1 MAQETQGP
9 DAGEYLK
16 RFIPDG
22 VRQNIVDNTVD
33 SYYSYTYKLTL
44 SMLPFSFHQNP
55 QVNLDLNVGK
65 GGSGGARIIIAQTGV
80 TKFQIDNLQ
89 ISSVVSKTAPKNL
102 RGNRI
107 YPFVLSFSLLEP
119 FGMSF
124 IDLLNRTMYELN
136 KDLNLAKNPP
146 IQQMPLLLEIELIGQ
161 KDNFENSSESAELG
175 EVFYHNAYPIRLIDF
190 EMDGAKQG
198 TTYEVRCVPIHNF
211 APVADTTVETAPEE
225 LTISGST
232 VNELLADFSKQM
244 KDKQQSIQ
252 TQKSESS
259 DNKKPSFDIG
269 VYKLASHGMPGL
281 KDIFEVLK
289 IDDDYTGNL
298 DIKKI
303 KPNTNESTISQVK
316 EKDQSGQ
323 ADTGNDGNS
332 GKTITVNIP
341 KNTKV
346 EDVMISLA
354 SLNSDFCK
362 HCGRYDV
369 APESSEFDPKTLNED
384 KTQYLVPDV
393 YVTTEWD
400 GKSFKSDNKLALT
413 YTYNLTG
420 KLDSAIVIDPAE
432 LNIEDNKYND
442 KITKAAQDRDVS
454 KFYAYTYTGLNDQII
469 DVDLKQEYGVR
480 YLFPG
485 KGGKQSNYTLSPAA
499 APSNKAIDKT
509 DKKEAGDNPATEK
522 EILDKFAKIATE
534 LKSTITSLAMLPI
547 TITQDLA
554 ALAKGNKPDGI
565 SSKVGKV
572 RMVNARLPSSPVAVL
587 QKLESV
593 TNLTDEVSTLTNSIT
608 ELQEKIQ
615 GAISET
621 IDEQIS
627 KIMSKAFTP
636 FDVIDSKLS
645 AIGAGINDFIDKIES
660 TTGDLGIDQ
669 FGINTN
675 ALLDEAK
682 KATDKYTSDAV
693 DTNTD
698 STPPGFNPGGS
709 TVTQSV
715 STIENTYM
723 EEFEFDNNSY
733 MIDVD
738 PSTFQP
744 KPLGVADTSYSGVLN
759 RETGLVGPASKFA
772 NRSIFS
778 TMLSNSTVGA
788 PYMVKTSL
796 EIKGDP
802 YWLGMPIDSIKN
814 KQYTMTQGK
823 QFLGDLENDIGAV
836 RNTAKETNTAPYGIG
851 EVSFFFA
858 YLFPREYDMWSDDQ
872 NTHTGEITDLSMNK
886 SFSGQFQV
894 YQVQH
899 QFAGGKFTQTLNAL
913 KQVYK
918 GQLPIVE
925 LRKEKAEEIAEE
937 KAEENT
943 EKIENNPVAI
953 ATDVNASLSNL
964 LENRFEGLGT
974 PNGIIPGTGVRGVRP
989 SNTGGQ
995 AGGGNNPAFDP
1006 GT

>member
-1 MAQETQGP
+1 MAQETQVP
-9 DAGEYLK
+9 PPAGEYLK

-22 VRQNIVDNTVD
+22 VRRNIVDNTVD

-55 QVNLDLNVGK
+55 QVNLDLSGK
-65 GGSGGARIIIAQTGV
+65 GSGGARIIIAQTGV

-102 RGNRI
+102 RGNKI
-107 YPFVLSFSLLEP
+107 YPFVINFSLIEP

-190 EMDGAKQG
+190 EIDGAKQG
-198 TTYEVRCVPIHNF
+198 TTYEVRCVPIHNL
-211 APVADTTVETAPEE
+211 APVADTTVETVPEE
-225 LTISGST
+225 LRIRGST

-281 KDIFEVLK
+281 EDIFEVLK
-289 IDDDYTGNL
+289 IDDEYTKSL
-298 DIKKI
+298 DNK
-303 KPNTNESTISQVK
+303 QVK
-316 EKDQSGQ
+316 EFNGFTITQVTEKDYSGK
-323 ADTGNDGNS
+323 ADKGNDGNS
-332 GKTITVNIP
+332 VKIITIDIP
-341 KNTKV
+341 KDKKV

-362 HCGRYDV
+362 HCSRYEV
-369 APESSEFDPKTLNED
+369 APESSQFDPKTLNED
-384 KTQYLVPDV
+384 KTQYLVPDI

-400 GKSFKSDNKLALT
+400 GKSFKSDNKLALI

-432 LNIEDNKYND
+432 LNIEDKKYND

-499 APSNKAIDKT
+499 APSNKALEKT
-509 DKKEAGDNPATEK
+509 AKKEAEDNPTTEK
-522 EILDKFAKIATE
+522 EILDKFSKIATE

-636 FDVIDSKLS
+636 FDVIDSKLN
-645 AIGAGINDFIDKIES
+645 AIGSGINDFIDKIES
-660 TTGDLGIDQ
+660 TTGDLGLDQ

-675 ALLDEAK
+675 ALLDEAR
-682 KATDKYTSDAV
+682 KATDKYTTDAV

-698 STPPGFNPGGS
+698 STPPGFNPGG

-715 STIENTYM
+715 STIKNTYM
-723 EEFEFDNNSY
+723 EEFEFDNDSY

-759 RETGLVGPASKFA
+759 RETGLIGPASKFA

-778 TMLSNSTVGA
+778 TMLSNSRVGA

-802 YWLGMPIDSIKN
+802 YWLGIPIDSIKN

-823 QFLGDLENDIGAV
+823 QFLGDLENDIAAV
-836 RNTAKETNTAPYGIG
+836 RKTAKETNTAPYGLG

-872 NTHTGEITDLSMNK
+872 NTHTGEMTDLSMNK

-899 QFAGGKFTQTLNAL
+899 QFAGGKFTQTLNAF
-913 KQVYK
+913 KQEYK

-925 LRKEKAEEIAEE
+925 LKKEREEIASQLA
-937 KAEENT
+937 KTVPAALG
-943 EKIENNPVAI
+943 IQ
-953 ATDVNASLSNL
+953 DQSSNL
-964 LENRFEGLGT
+964 NLTYSDLLANNFEGLGT
-974 PNGIIPGTGVRGVRP
+974 PPGVEGFNGPGP
-989 SNTGGQ
+989 
-995 AGGGNNPAFDP
+995 AGGGNIAGFDP
-1006 GT
+1006 GP

>member
-1 MAQETQGP
+1 MAQER
-9 DAGEYLK
+9 EYLK
-16 RFIPDG
+16 RFIPAG
-22 VRQNIVDNTVD
+22 VTGQIVDNTVD

-44 SMLPFSFHQNP
+44 SMLPFSFHQRP
-55 QVNLDLNVGK
+55 QVNLDLTD

-102 RGNRI
+102 RGNKI
-107 YPFVLSFSLLEP
+107 YPFVLNFSLIEP

-136 KDLNLAKNPP
+136 KDLKLAKNPP

-175 EVFYHNAYPIRLIDF
+175 EVFYHNAYPIRIIDF

-211 APVADTTVETAPEE
+211 APVADTTVEKVPED
-225 LTISGST
+225 LKISGST

-252 TQKSESS
+252 TQKGESS

-269 VYKLASHGMPGL
+269 EYKLASHGMPGL
-281 KDIFEVLK
+281 KDIFNELK
-289 IDDDYTGNL
+289 IDKDYTQNL
-298 DIKKI
+298 DNVKVKD
-303 KPNTNESTISQVK
+303 TTGRTISQVK
-316 EKDQSGQ
+316 EQDQSGQ
-323 ADTGNDGNS
+323 ADSANDGNS
-332 GKTITVNIP
+332 VKIITIDIP
-341 KNTKV
+341 KNKKV

-432 LNIEDNKYND
+432 LNIEDNKHND
-442 KITKAAQDRDVS
+442 KITKAAQNRDVS

-499 APSNKAIDKT
+499 APSNKAIETSDDAISDQT
-509 DKKEAGDNPATEK
+509 PTTEK

-554 ALAKGNKPDGI
+554 ALAKGNKPGGI

-593 TNLTDEVSTLTNSIT
+593 TNLTNEVSTLTNSIT

-636 FDVIDSKLS
+636 FDVIDSKLN

-675 ALLDEAK
+675 SLLDEAR
-682 KATDKYTSDAV
+682 KATDKYTSDPV
-693 DTNTD
+693 NTNTD

-715 STIENTYM
+715 STITNTYM
-723 EEFEFDNNSY
+723 EEFEFDNESY

-778 TMLSNSTVGA
+778 TMLSNSRVGA

-823 QFLGDLENDIGAV
+823 QFLGDLENDIGEV
-836 RNTAKETNTAPYGIG
+836 RKKAKETNTAPYGIG

-899 QFAGGKFTQTLNAL
+899 QFAGGKFTQTLNAF
-913 KQVYK
+913 KQEYK

-925 LRKEKAEEIAEE
+925 LTKEKNAE
-937 KAEENT
+937 
-943 EKIENNPVAI
+943 IESQLAKTVPAALGIQDQSSNV
-953 ATDVNASLSNL
+953 TTSLSNL
-964 LENRFEGLGT
+964 LEDRFEGLGT
-974 PNGIIPGTGVRGVRP
+974 SGVKRP

-995 AGGGNNPAFDP
+995 TSGYNGPGPGGSGNTPQFDP
-1006 GT
+1006 GA

>member
-1 MAQETQGP
+1 MAQER
-9 DAGEYLK
+9 EYLK
-16 RFIPDG
+16 RFIPAG
-22 VRQNIVDNTVD
+22 VTGQIVDNTVD

-44 SMLPFSFHQNP
+44 SMLPFSFHQRP
-55 QVNLDLNVGK
+55 QVNLDLTD

-102 RGNRI
+102 RGNKV
-107 YPFVLSFSLLEP
+107 YPFVLNFSLIEP

-136 KDLNLAKNPP
+136 KDLKLAKNPP

-175 EVFYHNAYPIRLIDF
+175 EVFYHNAYPIRIIDF

-211 APVADTTVETAPEE
+211 APVADTTVEKVPED
-225 LTISGST
+225 LKISGST

-252 TQKSESS
+252 TQKGESS

-269 VYKLASHGMPGL
+269 EYKLASHGMPGL
-281 KDIFEVLK
+281 KDIFNELK
-289 IDDDYTGNL
+289 IDKDYTQNL
-298 DIKKI
+298 DNVKVKD
-303 KPNTNESTISQVK
+303 TTGRTISQVK
-316 EKDQSGQ
+316 EQDQSGQ
-323 ADTGNDGNS
+323 ADSANDGNS
-332 GKTITVNIP
+332 VKIITIDIP
-341 KNTKV
+341 KNKKV

-369 APESSEFDPKTLNED
+369 APESSEVDRKTLNED

-432 LNIEDNKYND
+432 LNIEDNKHND
-442 KITKAAQDRDVS
+442 KITKAAQNRDVS

-499 APSNKAIDKT
+499 APSNKAIETSDDAISDQT
-509 DKKEAGDNPATEK
+509 PTTEK

-554 ALAKGNKPDGI
+554 ALAKGNKPGGI

-593 TNLTDEVSTLTNSIT
+593 TNLTNEVSTLTNSIT

-636 FDVIDSKLS
+636 FDVIDSKLN

-675 ALLDEAK
+675 SLLDEAR
-682 KATDKYTSDAV
+682 KATDKYTSDPV
-693 DTNTD
+693 NTNTD

-715 STIENTYM
+715 STITNTYM
-723 EEFEFDNNSY
+723 EEFEFDNESY

-778 TMLSNSTVGA
+778 TMLSNSRVGA

-823 QFLGDLENDIGAV
+823 QFLGDLENDIGEV
-836 RNTAKETNTAPYGIG
+836 RKKAKETNTAPYGIG

-899 QFAGGKFTQTLNAL
+899 QFAGGKFTQTLNAF
-913 KQVYK
+913 KQEYK

-925 LRKEKAEEIAEE
+925 LTKEKNAE
-937 KAEENT
+937 
-943 EKIENNPVAI
+943 IESQLAKTVPAALGIQDQSSNV
-953 ATDVNASLSNL
+953 TTSLSNL
-964 LENRFEGLGT
+964 LEDRFEGLGT
-974 PNGIIPGTGVRGVRP
+974 SGVKRP

-995 AGGGNNPAFDP
+995 TSGYNGPGPGGSGNTPQFDP
-1006 GT
+1006 GA

>member
-1 MAQETQGP
+1 MAQER
-9 DAGEYLK
+9 EYLK
-16 RFIPDG
+16 RFIPAG
-22 VRQNIVDNTVD
+22 VTRQIVDNTVD

-44 SMLPFSFHQNP
+44 SMLPFSFHQKP
-55 QVNLDLNVGK
+55 QVNLDLTD

-107 YPFVLSFSLLEP
+107 YPFVLNFSLLEP

-175 EVFYHNAYPIRLIDF
+175 EVFYHNAYPIRIIDF
-190 EMDGAKQG
+190 ELDGAKQG

-211 APVADTTVETAPEE
+211 APVADTTVEKVPEE
-225 LTISGST
+225 LKISGST

-252 TQKSESS
+252 TQKGESS
-259 DNKKPSFDIG
+259 DNKKPGFDIG
-269 VYKLASHGMPGL
+269 EYKLASHGMPGL
-281 KDIFEVLK
+281 KDIFNELT
-289 IDDDYTGNL
+289 IDKEYTENL
-298 DIKKI
+298 DKVKV
-303 KPNTNESTISQVK
+303 KDTTGLTISQVK

-323 ADTGNDGNS
+323 ADSANDGNS
-332 GKTITVNIP
+332 VKIITIDIP
-341 KNTKV
+341 KDKKV

-369 APESSEFDPKTLNED
+369 APESSQFDPKTLNED

-413 YTYNLTG
+413 YTYNLSG

-432 LNIEDNKYND
+432 LNIEDKKYND
-442 KITKAAQDRDVS
+442 KITKAAQNRDVS

-499 APSNKAIDKT
+499 APDSKALDKT
-509 DKKEAGDNPATEK
+509 AKKEAEEVPTTEK

-615 GAISET
+615 GTISET

-636 FDVIDSKLS
+636 FDVIDSKLN

-660 TTGDLGIDQ
+660 TTGDLGLDQ

-675 ALLDEAK
+675 ALLDEAR
-682 KATDKYTSDAV
+682 KATDKYTSDPV
-693 DTNTD
+693 GTNTD

-715 STIENTYM
+715 STITNTYM
-723 EEFEFDNNSY
+723 EEFEFDNDSY

-778 TMLSNSTVGA
+778 TMLSNSRVGA
-788 PYMVKTSL
+788 PYMVRTSL

-823 QFLGDLENDIGAV
+823 QFLGDLENDIGEV
-836 RNTAKETNTAPYGIG
+836 RKKAKETNTAPYGIG

-899 QFAGGKFTQTLNAL
+899 QFAGGKFTQTLNAF
-913 KQVYK
+913 KQEYK

-925 LRKEKAEEIAEE
+925 LRKEKAEE
-937 KAEENT
+937 KAEET
-943 EKIENNPVAI
+943 TAELENNAVAI
-953 ATDVNASLSNL
+953 ATDVDTSLSNL
-964 LENRFEGLGT
+964 LENRFEGLGS
-974 PNGIIPGTGVRGVRP
+974 PDGIIPGTDVRGVRP

-995 AGGGNNPAFDP
+995 TSGYSGAGAAGGGNTPAFDP
-1006 GT
+1006 GP